1 MAVTPEQAIEAA
13 DEAFGRHS
21 GYRAFHAK
29 GTLLTGTF
37 TATPEAAALTR
48 AAHLQGD
55 PVPATIRVSNGA
67 GNPKLP
73 DFAPD
78 VRGFAVKFEL
88 PGGQTTDIVA
98 QTAPQ
103 FPVATPDGFV
113 ELVAAFAPRPSI
125 AWRVPRFFARY
136 PRAARILA
144 KAAPTLGPPAS
155 YATIRYYALHA
166 FRFLDASDHATYVRY
181 TWVPERPQPRL
192 NPAVAARRGR
202 DYLQREIRERLSRG
216 PVRFTLELQLAEPGD
231 PVNDPSEQWPEDR
244 RQVSAGTLEIA
255 GLHANGEAAGRGLV
269 FDPAR
274 VTDGIELSDDPVLKF
289 RPHAYARSAERR
301 MVE

>member
-1 MAVTPEQAIEAA
+1 VTVTPEQAIEAA
-13 DEAFGRHS
+13 DEAFGRHP

-37 TATPEAAALTR
+37 TASPEAGALTR

-73 DFAPD
+73 DFLPD

-88 PGGQTTDIVA
+88 PGGQNTDIVA

-113 ELVAAFAPRPSI
+113 ELVAAFAPRPSMV
-125 AWRVPRFFARY
+125 WRVPRFFARH
-136 PRAARILA
+136 PQAAPLLA
-144 KAAPTLGPPAS
+144 RAAPTLAPPVS
-155 YATIRYYALHA
+155 YLAIRYYALHA
-166 FRFLDASDHATYVRY
+166 YRFRDSEDRATYVRY
-181 TWVPERPQPRL
+181 IWVPEAEQPRL
-192 NPAVAARRGR
+192 RAAVAARRRR
-202 DYLQREIRERLSRG
+202 DYLQAELRERLARG
-216 PVRFTLELQLAEPGD
+216 PARFRLELQIAEPGD
-231 PVNDPSEQWPEDR
+231 PVDDPSQQWPENR
-244 RQVSAGTLEIA
+244 RRVDAGTLEVT
-255 GLHANGEAAGRGLV
+255 GLHANGEAAGRAMV

-274 VTDGIELSDDPVLKF
+274 VTDGIELTDDPVLRF
-289 RPHAYARSAERR
+289 RPQAYSRSAERR
-301 MVE
+301 MTS

>member
-1 MAVTPEQAIEAA
+1 MAVTPEQAIDAA
-13 DEAFGRHS
+13 DAAFGRHT

-37 TATPEAAALTR
+37 TPTPEAAALSR
-48 AAHLQGD
+48 AAHLQGQ
-55 PVPATIRVSNGA
+55 PVPAAIRVSNGA

-73 DFAPD
+73 DFLPD

-88 PGGQTTDIVA
+88 PDGSHTDIVA

-103 FPVATPDGFV
+103 FPVATPEGFV

-136 PRAARILA
+136 PRAAPILA
-144 KAAPTLGPPAS
+144 KAAPKLAPPAS

-166 FRFLDASDHATYVRY
+166 YRFVDADGNARYVRY
-181 TWVPERPQPRL
+181 TFVPEIEQPRL
-192 NPAVAARRGR
+192 RAATAARRGR
-202 DYLQREIRERLSRG
+202 DYLHREIRERLARG
-216 PVRFTLELQLAEPGD
+216 PARFTLELQIAEPSD
-231 PVNDPSEQWPEDR
+231 PVDDPSAGWPNHR
-244 RQVSAGTLEIA
+244 RRVNAGTLDLT
-255 GLHANGEAAGRGLV
+255 GLHANGEAAARSLV

-274 VTDGIELSDDPVLKF
+274 VTDGIELSDDPVLVF
-289 RPHAYARSAERR
+289 RPKAYSLSAERR
-301 MVE
+301 MR